1 MQYSR
6 RVRKFQ
12 TKKGFTLTKFLQE
25 KHTSLRGTISDV
37 TQINVNL
44 QKKKKNNGKSN
55 EEYYIFRWIN
65 PTNDTNIDT
74 QSSYVFVL
82 TRNAGTSCPIKQT
95 QEFWFHYCGEVFC
108 LYSLSLRFEL
118 D

>member
-44 QKKKKNNGKSN
+44 QKKRKITENQMKNIT
-55 EEYYIFRWIN
+55 Y
-65 PTNDTNIDT
+65 
-74 QSSYVFVL
+74 
-82 TRNAGTSCPIKQT
+82 
-95 QEFWFHYCGEVFC
+95 
-108 LYSLSLRFEL
+108 L
-118 D
+118 DE

>member
-44 QKKKKNNGKSN
+44 QKKKEK
-55 EEYYIFRWIN
+55 
-65 PTNDTNIDT
+65 
-74 QSSYVFVL
+74 
-82 TRNAGTSCPIKQT
+82 
-95 QEFWFHYCGEVFC
+95 
-108 LYSLSLRFEL
+108 
-118 D
+118 